1 MHPTVVLL
9 SVSVIALAMPSA
21 IAKRIRHQRIE
32 PCAGAFREISFCLAG
47 LWDNRGYLIKLFS
60 FLRIGKHARQNFYGG
75 QDRLRND
82 FENGRQFSLYC
93 SHRISDENDFEIIEM
108 SWLPTIRIARGRKY
122 TFRDTFQC

>member
-21 IAKRIRHQRIE
+21 IARRIRHQRIE
-32 PCAGAFREISFCLAG
+32 PVHFARYPFASQDCGTIVGTL
-47 LWDNRGYLIKLFS
+47 LKLFS

-82 FENGRQFSLYC
+82 FENRRQFSLYC
-93 SHRISDENDFEIIEM
+93 SH
-108 SWLPTIRIARGRKY
+108 TIRLTMRMILKSQRRIGCRLFVLREKY
-122 TFRDTFQC
+122 TFRDTFRC